1 MFIYI
6 YIYIIQGLTINLTNY
21 IMKRSKLYVAA
32 TSFVMIL
39 IFSIS
44 FAIHT
49 STAQTTVEWKE
60 DDMKWCDP
68 NGNSC
73 IVITA
78 PRL

>member
-6 YIYIIQGLTINLTNY
+6 YIYIIVRLTINLTND
-21 IMKRSKLYVAA
+21 IMKRSTLYVAA

-60 DDMKWCDP
+60 DDMKTCFP
-68 NGNSC
+68 CGSSC
-73 IVITA
+73 IVISA
-78 PRL
+78 PKL

>member
-6 YIYIIQGLTINLTNY
+6 YIIVGLTINLTND
-21 IMKRSKLYVAA
+21 IMKRSTLYVAA

-49 STAQTTVEWKE
+49 STAQTTVEFRG
-60 DDMKWCDP
+60 DDGNMCDP
-68 NGNSC
+68 LGKTC
-73 IVITA
+73 IVVIA
-78 PRL
+78 PKL

>member
-1 MFIYI
+1 
-6 YIYIIQGLTINLTNY
+6 
-21 IMKRSKLYVAA
+21 MKRSKLYVAA

-49 STAQTTVEWKE
+49 STAQTTVEWKG
-60 DDMKWCDP
+60 DDGDMCNPVGK
-68 NGNSC
+68 SC